1 MKIAIDGPS
10 ASGKG
15 TVSKILAKKLNAE
28 YLNTGKIY
36 RIIALLASKEK
47 GNLVENALKIAQEI
61 DFHFKEQAENDEIY
75 TEEIARITSEIAKI
89 PEIRNALI
97 LFQQNFAN
105 SGKSVILEG
114 RDIGTIIMP
123 NAEFKFFLDANA
135 EERAKRRV
143 LQLKS
148 SGKPANFEE
157 ILEDIK
163 KRDENDTNRSIAEL
177 KIAPDAYYLD
187 TSSKTIE
194 EVIDEIIKV
203 IKG

>member
-1 MKIAIDGPS
+1 MKIAIAGPS